1 MLTTSPTDIIRRAIA
16 MREAQEAYRQSS
28 TRGRHEAMRTLEAAF
43 DRDAKRYLAMLDQEP
58 QPDPKQT
65 ELFS

>member
-28 TRGRHEAMRTLEAAF
+28 TKLRHEAMRMLEAAF
-43 DRDAKRYLAMLDQEP
+43 DRDAKRYLEMIEQTP
-58 QPDPKQT
+58 QPDPKQMD
-65 ELFS
+65 LF